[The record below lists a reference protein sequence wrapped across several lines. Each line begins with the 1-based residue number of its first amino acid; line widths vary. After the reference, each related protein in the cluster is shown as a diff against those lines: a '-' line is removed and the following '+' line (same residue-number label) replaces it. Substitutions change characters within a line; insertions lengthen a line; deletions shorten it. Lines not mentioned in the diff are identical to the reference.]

1 MVMFNAPSDQVVG
14 ETATGPIHGWVK
26 AGYEPV
32 LTAFADNF
40 EHRGEVGASLCI
52 LKGDETLV
60 DVFAGTSIDGEQ
72 PWQRETMS
80 VVHSCTKAAVSLSL
94 LWLIDQGEVALHR
107 EVGDYWPEYRE
118 AGKDATTIRMLLD
131 HSAGL
136 PALRAKLAPG
146 SFLDW
151 DLMVELLAKEAP
163 FWMPGSAHGY
173 QMTTH
178 GWLVGEIV
186 RRVTG
191 VSLGQFFNEQFA
203 QPLGLDFWIGLPD
216 DEHHRVTRL
225 KGAKPVRGEAVP
237 QFTKALLDD
246 ASSIPALAFFNTGK
260 FRADDPASYRA
271 EFGAG
276 GGITNG
282 RALARLFAPLAV
294 GGSLGG
300 TRFFSESAIHQMSKT
315 WVAGADQT
323 LCMPSHFGL
332 GLMKSMDNTYRPS
345 GAFESCVIGQH
356 AFGHA
361 GAGGSMGF
369 ADPAFGF
376 SFGYTMNQMGPGILL
391 NERGQA
397 LVDAIYSVNGARRS
411 AAGDYR

>member
-1 MVMFNAPSDQVVG
+1 
-14 ETATGPIHGWVK
+14 
-26 AGYEPV
+26 
-32 LTAFADNF
+32 
-40 EHRGEVGASLCI
+40 
-52 LKGDETLV
+52 
-60 DVFAGTSIDGEQ
+60 
-72 PWQRETMS
+72 
-80 VVHSCTKAAVSLSL
+80 
-94 LWLIDQGEVALHR
+94 
-107 EVGDYWPEYRE
+107 
-118 AGKDATTIRMLLD
+118 MLLD

-163 FWMPGSAHGY
+163 FWVPGSAHGY

-191 VSLGQFFNEQFA
+191 VPGQFFNEQFA

-216 DEHHRVTRL
+216 EEHHRVTRL

-246 ASSIPALAFFNTGK
+246 APVFRRLRSSILGSLERMIRRATDGIWCRWWDYERPSTG
-260 FRADDPASYRA
+260 ATLCT
-271 EFGAG
+271 AG
-276 GGITNG
+276 GWWQ
-282 RALARLFAPLAV
+282 
-294 GGSLGG
+294 LGG
-300 TRFFSESAIHQMSKT
+300 TRFFSESAIDQMSKT

-397 LVDAIYSVNGARRS
+397 LVDAIYSVNGAADRCWRLS
-411 AAGDYR
+411 LSIVSLEQPQACRASKTPGAPAT